1 LHAADSIRI
10 HRQKLKMPDDRYV
23 GTGACAP
30 QSNPDKESDMK
41 TRIAVAV
48 ASLLAA
54 SLGVAHAQ
62 APQQTPQQMPTQQQ
76 QPMSQP
82 ASPTTSA
89 TMGSTGQ
96 ASNTRIEQQVRHE
109 LTSHGVTATG
119 VTVSFNDGTATL
131 SGTVYN
137 QRDITKAKNAAMRV
151 RGVKH
156 VDTSN
161 LHARKSGSKH
171 GQG

>member
-1 LHAADSIRI
+1 
-10 HRQKLKMPDDRYV
+10 
-23 GTGACAP
+23 
-30 QSNPDKESDMK
+30 MK

-48 ASLLAA
+48 ASLFAV
-54 SLGVAHAQ
+54 SLGTAYA
-62 APQQTPQQMPTQQQ
+62 QTPQQATPQTPPQQTMPQQ
-76 QPMSQP
+76 QP
-82 ASPTTSA
+82 ASPMTSA
-89 TMGSTGQ
+89 SMTSNDN
-96 ASNTRIEQQVRHE
+96 ASQIEQKVKRE

-137 QRDITKAKNAAMRV
+137 QRDITKATDAAMRV

-161 LHARKSGSKH
+161 LHARKSASKH

>member
-1 LHAADSIRI
+1 
-10 HRQKLKMPDDRYV
+10 M
-23 GTGACAP
+23 T
-30 QSNPDKESDMK
+30 SNGQMNGNASD
-41 TRIAVAV
+41 
-48 ASLLAA
+48 
-54 SLGVAHAQ
+54 
-62 APQQTPQQMPTQQQ
+62 TQ
-76 QPMSQP
+76 
-82 ASPTTSA
+82 
-89 TMGSTGQ
+89 
-96 ASNTRIEQQVRHE
+96 IEQKVKRE

-161 LHARKSGSKH
+161 LHARKSASKH

>member
-1 LHAADSIRI
+1 
-10 HRQKLKMPDDRYV
+10 
-23 GTGACAP
+23 
-30 QSNPDKESDMK
+30 MK
-41 TRIAVAV
+41 TRIAVAI
-48 ASLLAA
+48 ASLFAV
-54 SLGVAHAQ
+54 SLGTAYA
-62 APQQTPQQMPTQQQ
+62 QTPQQATPQTPPQQTMPQQ
-76 QPMSQP
+76 QP

-89 TMGSTGQ
+89 NMTSNGQ
-96 ASNTRIEQQVRHE
+96 MNGNASDTQIEQKVKRE

-161 LHARKSGSKH
+161 LHARKSASKH

>member
-1 LHAADSIRI
+1 
-10 HRQKLKMPDDRYV
+10 
-23 GTGACAP
+23 
-30 QSNPDKESDMK
+30 MK

-48 ASLLAA
+48 ASLFAV
-54 SLGVAHAQ
+54 SLGTAYA
-62 APQQTPQQMPTQQQ
+62 QTPQQATPQQAPQTMPQQ
-76 QPMSQP
+76 QP

-89 TMGSTGQ
+89 NMTSNGQ
-96 ASNTRIEQQVRHE
+96 MNGNASDTQIEQKVKRE

-119 VTVSFNDGTATL
+119 VNVSFNDGTATL

-151 RGVKH
+151 RGVKQ

-161 LHARKSGSKH
+161 LHARKSKSSSKH
-171 GQG
+171 HGQS

>member
-1 LHAADSIRI
+1 
-10 HRQKLKMPDDRYV
+10 
-23 GTGACAP
+23 
-30 QSNPDKESDMK
+30 MK

-48 ASLLAA
+48 ASLFAV
-54 SLGVAHAQ
+54 SLGTAYAQ
-62 APQQTPQQMPTQQQ
+62 APQQATPQQAPQSMPQQ
-76 QPMSQP
+76 QP

-89 TMGSTGQ
+89 NMTSNGQ
-96 ASNTRIEQQVRHE
+96 MNGNASDTQIEQKVKRE

-119 VTVSFNDGTATL
+119 VNVSFNDGTATL

>member
-1 LHAADSIRI
+1 
-10 HRQKLKMPDDRYV
+10 
-23 GTGACAP
+23 
-30 QSNPDKESDMK
+30 MK

-48 ASLLAA
+48 ASLFAV
-54 SLGVAHAQ
+54 SLGTAYAQ
-62 APQQTPQQMPTQQQ
+62 TPQQATPQQTPPQQTMPQQ
-76 QPMSQP
+76 QP

-89 TMGSTGQ
+89 NMTSNGQ
-96 ASNTRIEQQVRHE
+96 MNGTASATQIEQKVKRE

-119 VTVSFNDGTATL
+119 VNVSFNDGTATL

-161 LHARKSGSKH
+161 LHARKSQSSSKH
-171 GQG
+171 HGQS

>member
-1 LHAADSIRI
+1 
-10 HRQKLKMPDDRYV
+10 
-23 GTGACAP
+23 
-30 QSNPDKESDMK
+30 MK

-48 ASLLAA
+48 ASLFAV
-54 SLGVAHAQ
+54 SLGTAYA
-62 APQQTPQQMPTQQQ
+62 QTPQQATPQTPPQQTMPQQ
-76 QPMSQP
+76 QP

-89 TMGSTGQ
+89 NMTSNGQ
-96 ASNTRIEQQVRHE
+96 MNGNASDTQIEQKVKRE

-161 LHARKSGSKH
+161 LHARKSASKH

>member
-1 LHAADSIRI
+1 
-10 HRQKLKMPDDRYV
+10 
-23 GTGACAP
+23 
-30 QSNPDKESDMK
+30 MK

-48 ASLLAA
+48 ASLFVA
-54 SLGVAHAQ
+54 SLGTAYAQ
-62 APQQTPQQMPTQQQ
+62 APQQTTPQQPPQTMPQQ
-76 QPMSQP
+76 QPAP
-82 ASPTTSA
+82 PTTS
-89 TMGSTGQ
+89 GSMTGNGQ
-96 ASNTRIEQQVRHE
+96 MNGNASDTQIEQKVKHA

-151 RGVKH
+151 RGVKQ

-161 LHARKSGSKH
+161 LHARKGSSKKH

>member
-1 LHAADSIRI
+1 
-10 HRQKLKMPDDRYV
+10 
-23 GTGACAP
+23 
-30 QSNPDKESDMK
+30 MK

-48 ASLLAA
+48 ASLFAV
-54 SLGVAHAQ
+54 SLGAAY
-62 APQQTPQQMPTQQQ
+62 AQTPQQATPQTPPQQTMPQQ
-76 QPMSQP
+76 QP

-89 TMGSTGQ
+89 NMTSNGQ
-96 ASNTRIEQQVRHE
+96 MNGNASDTQIEQKVKRE

-161 LHARKSGSKH
+161 LHARKSASKH

>member
-1 LHAADSIRI
+1 
-10 HRQKLKMPDDRYV
+10 
-23 GTGACAP
+23 
-30 QSNPDKESDMK
+30 MK

-48 ASLLAA
+48 ASLFAV
-54 SLGVAHAQ
+54 SLGSAYAQ
-62 APQQTPQQMPTQQQ
+62 TPQQPTPQQTPPQQTMPQQ
-76 QPMSQP
+76 QP
-82 ASPTTSA
+82 ASPMTSA
-89 TMGSTGQ
+89 SMTSNDN
-96 ASNTRIEQQVRHE
+96 ASQIEQKVKRE

-137 QRDITKAKNAAMRV
+137 QRDITKAKDAAMRV

-161 LHARKSGSKH
+161 LHARKSASKH

>member
-1 LHAADSIRI
+1 
-10 HRQKLKMPDDRYV
+10 
-23 GTGACAP
+23 
-30 QSNPDKESDMK
+30 MK

-48 ASLLAA
+48 ASLFAV
-54 SLGVAHAQ
+54 SLGTAYA
-62 APQQTPQQMPTQQQ
+62 QTPQQATPQTPPQQTMPQQ
-76 QPMSQP
+76 QP

-89 TMGSTGQ
+89 NMTSNGQ
-96 ASNTRIEQQVRHE
+96 MNGNASDTQIEQKVKRE
-109 LTSHGVTATG
+109 LTSHGVTTTG

-161 LHARKSGSKH
+161 LHARKSASKH

>member
-1 LHAADSIRI
+1 
-10 HRQKLKMPDDRYV
+10 MPE
-23 GTGACAP
+23 
-30 QSNPDKESDMK
+30 Q
-41 TRIAVAV
+41 
-48 ASLLAA
+48 
-54 SLGVAHAQ
+54 
-62 APQQTPQQMPTQQQ
+62 
-76 QPMSQP
+76 QP

-89 TMGSTGQ
+89 NMTSSGQ
-96 ASNTRIEQQVRHE
+96 MNGTASATQIEQKVKRE

-119 VTVSFNDGTATL
+119 VNVSFNDGTATL

>member
-1 LHAADSIRI
+1 MRI
-10 HRQKLKMPDDRYV
+10 HRPRLKMPNDRRV
-23 GTGACAP
+23 GTGAAHRRRN
-30 QSNPDKESDMK
+30 QTRSRTMK

-48 ASLLAA
+48 ASLFAV
-54 SLGVAHAQ
+54 SLGAAYAQ
-62 APQQTPQQMPTQQQ
+62 TPQQPTPQQTPPQQTMPQQ
-76 QPMSQP
+76 QP
-82 ASPTTSA
+82 ASPMTSA
-89 TMGSTGQ
+89 SMTSNDN
-96 ASNTRIEQQVRHE
+96 ASQIEQKVKRE

-137 QRDITKAKNAAMRV
+137 QRDITKAKDAAMRV

-161 LHARKSGSKH
+161 LHARKSASKH

>member
-1 LHAADSIRI
+1 
-10 HRQKLKMPDDRYV
+10 
-23 GTGACAP
+23 
-30 QSNPDKESDMK
+30 MK

-48 ASLLAA
+48 ASLFAV
-54 SLGVAHAQ
+54 SLGSAYAQ
-62 APQQTPQQMPTQQQ
+62 TPQQPTPQQTPPQQTMPQQ
-76 QPMSQP
+76 QP
-82 ASPTTSA
+82 ASPMTSA
-89 TMGSTGQ
+89 SMTSNDN
-96 ASNTRIEQQVRHE
+96 ASQIEQKVKRE

-161 LHARKSGSKH
+161 LHARKSASKH